1 MQTKRS
7 AKVLGQPNSQIT
19 KPTVHRDLGKAGCHL
34 LEPETF
40 SPKSLPLVSER
51 EPEFSAALIAA
62 AVTSTNSLPQ
72 CLESVRLDRLVSQCL
87 DMTLPEAA
95 FLAKLPGVSARR
107 PQRTPEGFY
116 GSLHQ
121 AISECGLWSLFTVAA
136 HAEWHRSIVPAAYN
150 ERTGEIYPTE
160 MAEWRADFRAMAPE
174 SDGGGDDCVA
184 ISRGKRFDLAAA
196 CSQCVASRGGAPL
209 HARRRCARPVAKL
222 DSELHWMVM

>member
-19 KPTVHRDLGKAGCHL
+19 KPTVHRDLGKVGCHL

-174 SDGGGDDCVA
+174 CQMVAATIVWLYRAGSDSIWLRRVSSAWRAVEALRYMRDADVL
-184 ISRGKRFDLAAA
+184 DLWLNLI
-196 CSQCVASRGGAPL
+196 VNYTG
-209 HARRRCARPVAKL
+209 
-222 DSELHWMVM
+222 W

>member
-150 ERTGEIYPTE
+150 EHTGEIYPTE

-174 SDGGGDDCVA
+174 CQMVAATIVWLYRAGSDSIWLRRVPSAWRAVEALRYMRDADVL
-184 ISRGKRFDLAAA
+184 DLWLNLI
-196 CSQCVASRGGAPL
+196 VNYTG
-209 HARRRCARPVAKL
+209 
-222 DSELHWMVM
+222 W